1 MAEKIVQTAGRN
13 QLGEFAPM
21 FAHLNDDVLFGEV
34 WNETT
39 EAVTEKDK
47 YQNTIFFPIGEENPY
62 GEFFVGQSYL
72 APVSKDQVPVFN
84 VTFEPGCRNN
94 WHIHHAKS
102 GGGQMLI
109 CVGGRGYYQEW
120 GKEAVEMTPGKVINI
135 PAEVKHWHGAAPD
148 SWFSHLAIEVAG
160 EEAGTE
166 WLEAVSDEDYG
177 KLKQEA
183 DATQNMQIESSVET
197 ENTNNTEEAEQTV
210 TGEDALNATDEIVED
225 TSSEATES
233 SEEDGGTLVVYFSA
247 TGTTKGVAEKI
258 AGITGADTYEIKA
271 AQEYTDADLN
281 WNDSSSR
288 STKEQNDSS
297 ARPEIGSDAVSLD
310 GYTTIYIGYPIWWG
324 EEPRIMDTFVEN
336 YSFDGI
342 TMIPFC
348 TSSSS
353 GIGRS
358 GQNLADNAGSGT
370 WLEGKRFG
378 GGASE
383 DEIKSWIEGL
393 Q

>member
-1 MAEKIVQTAGRN
+1 MKRIIS
-13 QLGEFAPM
+13 
-21 FAHLNDDVLFGEV
+21 VL
-34 WNETT
+34 
-39 EAVTEKDK
+39 AV
-47 YQNTIFFPIGEENPY
+47 
-62 GEFFVGQSYL
+62 VL
-72 APVSKDQVPVFN
+72 
-84 VTFEPGCRNN
+84 
-94 WHIHHAKS
+94 
-102 GGGQMLI
+102 
-109 CVGGRGYYQEW
+109 
-120 GKEAVEMTPGKVINI
+120 
-135 PAEVKHWHGAAPD
+135 
-148 SWFSHLAIEVAG
+148 LAIGLAACG
-160 EEAGTE
+160 N
-166 WLEAVSDEDYG
+166 DET
-177 KLKQEA
+177 QA
-183 DATQNMQIESSVET
+183 THDAAQTVQAESSEKVKT
-197 ENTNNTEEAEQTV
+197 TDNTEEETQKVETSEAASNT
-210 TGEDALNATDEIVED
+210 NDEIVED
-225 TSSEATES
+225 TSTENTGG
-233 SEEDGGTLVVYFSA
+233 SEENSGVLVVYFSA
-247 TGTTKGVAEKI
+247 TGNTKGVAEKI

-281 WNDSSSR
+281 WNDSNSR

-297 ARPEIGSDAVSLD
+297 VRPEIGSDAISLD
-310 GYTTIYIGYPIWWG
+310 GYSTIYIGYPIWWG

-378 GGASE
+378 AGASE